1 MSFILGALSASIC
14 IVVIAFIK
22 SMARLEE
29 GHAAVLT
36 SFGRIMRESN
46 GEPQL
51 LGSGF
56 HWKAPWEVAHEFSV
70 MERVLPIREDERE
83 VEILARDG
91 TLVRLD
97 PQVRFNFDP
106 RRMENFVFGMRRPLS
121 HLRELF
127 RGLLSVEI
135 GKFGGESPEEG
146 SFAEIRRQRHV
157 LNSNI
162 QRSFQTD
169 VGLKYGIQF
178 RAVEIA
184 EILPPAELAQALNSV
199 QRVEAENNTL
209 LNRVRAECE
218 QQIAAAEHS
227 VYIEKMRSDAAAT
240 DINIASDAIAQLH
253 ETGVLGA
260 YLKRR
265 RDEATSLSK
274 TLYLNII

>member
-1 MSFILGALSASIC
+1 MSFILGIVTAAIC
-14 IVVIAFIK
+14 LVVIAIIK
-22 SMARLEE
+22 STARVEE

-36 SFGRIMRESN
+36 SFGKIKTKEN
-46 GEPQL
+46 GEPYVMS
-51 LGSGF
+51 SGL
-56 HWKAPWEVAHEFSV
+56 HLKAPWEVIHEFSI
-70 MERVLPIREDERE
+70 MERVLSIREDERE

-97 PQVRFNFDP
+97 PQVRFSFDP
-106 RRMENFVFGMRRPLS
+106 RRMENFVFGIKRPIS

-135 GKFGGESPEEG
+135 GKFGGENPEEG

-157 LNSNI
+157 LNAHI
-162 QRSFQTD
+162 QRTFQTD
-169 VGLKYGIQF
+169 VGMKYGIQF

-199 QRVEAENNTL
+199 QRVEAENNTM

-218 QQIAAAEHS
+218 QQIASAEHS
-227 VYIEKMRSDAAAT
+227 VHIEKLRAEAVET
-240 DINIASDAIAQLH
+240 DIQVASEAIAQLH
-253 ETGVLGA
+253 QTGVLDA

-274 TLYLNII
+274 TLFLNIN

>member
-1 MSFILGALSASIC
+1 MSLVLGGISAMVCLLFLAI
-14 IVVIAFIK
+14 FK
-22 SMARLEE
+22 SVARIEE

-36 SFGRIMRESN
+36 SFGKIKRKAD
-46 GEPQL
+46 GEPNL
-51 LGSGF
+51 MGAGF
-56 HWKAPWEVAHEFSV
+56 HWKVPWAVVHEFSV

-97 PQVRFNFDP
+97 PQVRFNFDS
-106 RRMENFVFGMRRPLS
+106 RRMESFVFGMKRPLS

-135 GKFGGESPEEG
+135 GKFGGENPEEG

-157 LNSNI
+157 LNANI
-162 QRSFQTD
+162 QRVFQTD

-227 VYIEKMRSDAAAT
+227 VYIEKMRADAVAT
-240 DINIASDAIAQLH
+240 DINVASEAIAQLH
-253 ETGVLGA
+253 ENGVLDA

-265 RDEATSLSK
+265 RDEAASLSK
-274 TLYLNII
+274 TLYLNIN